1 MTIPQPQPAEGAPGA
16 LYRAFWRWHFYAG
29 LLVMPILMLMALTG
43 GLYLFKDE
51 IDGLVYRPLLVVPP
65 AATST
70 PPQAW
75 ADAAT
80 RAVPGR
86 LVQLVPPAEAT
97 RSAKLVIETAD
108 GSNRAVYVDPHDA
121 RALGSIPDGG
131 VMQVIKR
138 IHSLDIAGPVF
149 NLLVEVVAGW
159 VIVMV
164 ATGVVLWWPRGPA
177 GGVVSV
183 RAGPS
188 RRVFWRDLHAVTGVF
203 AGGVIVFLAVTGM
216 PWSAVWGQQVRKLTT
231 DAGWGRPEAPASAA
245 AWSHGPSHKPAT
257 PAVPW
262 ALQETEVPA
271 HNHEGMGLNLDD
283 ALARIE
289 AAGLSRPYALS
300 IPAEPGKAWSA
311 SYMPD
316 KVEEMRTLYLDGS
329 DGRVIADIGYGRFG
343 HAAKAIEWG
352 ISVHQGQ
359 QFGLLNKLI
368 MLTGCLAIW
377 QLGVSALVMW
387 WKRRPKGRL
396 AAPPRPV
403 GRRVYAALAAVVVPL
418 AILYPLVGASLI
430 AVLALDFVIRRIA
443 SAVPPSL
450 EARP

>member
-1 MTIPQPQPAEGAPGA
+1 MTAPHSPPAEGAPDA

-29 LLVMPILMLMALTG
+29 LLVMPILMLMAFTG

-86 LVQLVPPAEAT
+86 LVQLVAPAEAT
-97 RSAKLVIETAD
+97 RSAKLVIETVN
-108 GSNRAVYVDPHDA
+108 GSSRAVYVDPHNA
-121 RALGSIPDGG
+121 RLLGSMSDGG
-131 VMQVIKR
+131 VMQVITR
-138 IHSLDIAGPVF
+138 IHSLDVAGPVF
-149 NLLVEVVAGW
+149 NVLIEVVAGW
-159 VIVMV
+159 AIVMV
-164 ATGVVLWWPRGPA
+164 ATGVVLWWPRGQA
-177 GGVVSV
+177 GGVVSI
-183 RAGPS
+183 RAGPA

-257 PAVPW
+257 LAVPW
-262 ALQETEVPA
+262 ALQETDIHA
-271 HNHEGMGLNLDD
+271 HHHEGMGLSLDEAVAGID
-283 ALARIE
+283 
-289 AAGLSRPYALS
+289 AAGLPRPYALS
-300 IPAEPGKAWSA
+300 LPSDPGKAWSA

-316 KVEEMRTLYLDGS
+316 RVEKMRTLYLDGG

-343 HAAKAIEWG
+343 PAAKAIEWG

-359 QFGLLNKLI
+359 QFGLLNKLV
-368 MLTGCLAIW
+368 MLSGCLTIW
-377 QLGVSALVMW
+377 LLGVSALVMW

-403 GRRVYAALAAVVVPL
+403 GRRGYAALAAVVVPL

-430 AVLALDFVIRRIA
+430 AVLTLDLVIRRIA
-443 SAVPPSL
+443 SAVRPAL
-450 EARP
+450 EVRP

>member
-1 MTIPQPQPAEGAPGA
+1 M
-16 LYRAFWRWHFYAG
+16 
-29 LLVMPILMLMALTG
+29 
-43 GLYLFKDE
+43 
-51 IDGLVYRPLLVVPP
+51 
-65 AATST
+65 
-70 PPQAW
+70 
-75 ADAAT
+75 
-80 RAVPGR
+80 
-86 LVQLVPPAEAT
+86 
-97 RSAKLVIETAD
+97 
-108 GSNRAVYVDPHDA
+108 
-121 RALGSIPDGG
+121 
-131 VMQVIKR
+131 
-138 IHSLDIAGPVF
+138 
-149 NLLVEVVAGW
+149 
-159 VIVMV
+159 
-164 ATGVVLWWPRGPA
+164 
-177 GGVVSV
+177 
-183 RAGPS
+183 
-188 RRVFWRDLHAVTGVF
+188 
-203 AGGVIVFLAVTGM
+203 
-216 PWSAVWGQQVRKLTT
+216 
-231 DAGWGRPEAPASAA
+231 
-245 AWSHGPSHKPAT
+245 
-257 PAVPW
+257 PW

-271 HNHEGMGLNLDD
+271 HHHEGMGLNLDD

-396 AAPPRPV
+396 AAPPRPA